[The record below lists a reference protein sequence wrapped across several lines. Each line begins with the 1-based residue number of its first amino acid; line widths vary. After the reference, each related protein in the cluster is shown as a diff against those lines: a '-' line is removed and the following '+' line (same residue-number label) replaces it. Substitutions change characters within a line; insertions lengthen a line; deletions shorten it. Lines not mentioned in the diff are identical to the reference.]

1 MRRFSGFFVVAIL
14 MGGCG
19 ATSMTTTDDPDEVSE
34 VPVERGTESG
44 VQTQIEVPGGSGF
57 CDKHDVVLPV
67 RRRAEDIQVCYEAQ
81 LKNLP
86 GLSGR
91 VDTTWV
97 IGKDGRV
104 SRVVTTGPEVLGAC
118 VAKVIK
124 SIRFR
129 PPLIGCE
136 VISDYPFVF
145 HPE

>member
-1 MRRFSGFFVVAIL
+1 M
-14 MGGCG
+14 
-19 ATSMTTTDDPDEVSE
+19 
-34 VPVERGTESG
+34 
-44 VQTQIEVPGGSGF
+44 
-57 CDKHDVVLPV
+57 VLPV

-124 SIRFR
+124 SIRFQ

-136 VISDYPFVF
+136 VVSDYPFVF
-145 HPE
+145 HLE